1 MTRLFLAAIAAFALS
16 QPAAAQ
22 RQFRSGDYADYQPD
36 LANGLVMFN
45 AGGCA
50 ACHAVDGD
58 DAILAG
64 GREFRTSLATYVAPN
79 ITSHPSAGIGGW
91 SRADFLNA
99 ILNGRAPDGRLY
111 YGVVFP
117 FPAFSRMRP
126 EDALDLQAYL
136 ATLPQSDAVPASHRV
151 NLLSDFLLMRFSDVR
166 DPLPSIADPQLQ
178 RGAYLVEALGHC
190 GECHSRRTEPGLTSL
205 SIALDPAGAFTG
217 EATMFGEFAGP
228 INRERLTRTGMTPEA
243 FVNGSLVQAM
253 RLDGSPMTVDLM
265 RRVSRSTARLSHE
278 DRVAIYAYLI
288 GAPVDP
294 GSIER
299 VGSQSSGS
307 IASPSNTRP
316 ILASTPASGAFGL
329 VERLASM
336 CAAEAP
342 AGPAFLPS
350 TAQPATDPA
359 LAAAADAVIEAHCR
373 ECHGRNQRNARS
385 FLTGSLAELA
395 RDTRALT
402 PGDHQ
407 ASLLWETIARGRMP
421 TSDRP
426 RLRPQELLTL
436 ANWIDS
442 LSPPESAPQLNP
454 VQSQPR
460 PHIDLP
466 TYLGGTFENLT
477 QAAFQDLHR
486 VDPLDRPYQRY
497 FSFANIPLP
506 ESLCDE
512 DGNFLDPTLVMHAAL
527 NKFVN
532 SVSRGTTLRRVDPV
546 AFTDGALV
554 RFDLRDMNWT
564 AEDWESVTTGVFSQG
579 SHEAGFS
586 REEWD
591 RLAIRYPYAIDPASD
606 PALRGLA
613 TETGA
618 SVPILH
624 ADWFAR
630 HASEA
635 PYYDLLLRLPPHIRQ
650 LEQRLGV
657 DVATQTLSGRTI
669 RAGLIQGQSGVS
681 DHNRVLERF
690 DLAGSGYY
698 WVSYDF
704 AGDEGRQSIVDFPD
718 GPDGPRPTASGTLPF
733 LHDGGEMIFSLPNG
747 MQGFYL
753 SEADG
758 TRIFEGPTEIVSFRN
773 SPAGQGISIVNAR
786 SCFTCHYDGIISSS
800 DNLHA
805 LIRSSSRFSRQQRDI
820 LLRLY
825 PGQARLDEAYERDVA
840 TYLSAL
846 DVLGATGL
854 TPAGRLTGL
863 RSPTGG
869 ELVTWLAGHRFELL
883 DADALARMFYLTP
896 GELGERVNHLADP
909 TLQSVL
915 RTWLNRTANQQ
926 PLRIGEVDPFWAA
939 MLPDL
944 TGLRPRA
951 EAQTD
956 AHQVQHQPAEQYQP
970 ITEVV
975 DLHVAPTR
983 LRAGEMLTTSALPPA
998 GCAPLFFFITPDN
1011 SFSRTSLDG
1020 YRAEPVGARTRFV
1033 ADRTSPTRLVIE
1045 ASDPPG
1051 QYRFGFLCGAD
1062 HLNAGD
1068 LRQVVRAV
1076 ASSASPTGVSG
1087 SGNTS
1092 VPFYTTSF
1100 EVYR

>member
-1 MTRLFLAAIAAFALS
+1 MVRLFLAAIAALALS
-16 QPAAAQ
+16 QPASAQ

-36 LANGLVMFN
+36 LANGAVMFN

-99 ILNGRAPDGRLY
+99 LLNGRAPDGHRY

-136 ATLPQSDAVPASHRV
+136 ATLPQSDVVPASHRV
-151 NLLSDFLLMRFSDVR
+151 TLLADVLLMRFSDVR

-190 GECHSRRTEPGLTSL
+190 GECHSRREEPGLANF
-205 SIALDPAGAFTG
+205 SIALDPAGAFVG
-217 EATMFGEFAGP
+217 EATMFGELAGA
-228 INRERLTRTGMTPEA
+228 INRERLTLTGTTPEA

-253 RLDGSPMTVDLM
+253 RLDGYPMTSAMM

-278 DRVAIYAYLI
+278 DRVAIYAYLV

-294 GSIER
+294 GSVQR
-299 VGSQSSGS
+299 VASQSPGT
-307 IASPSNTRP
+307 IASPSVTRP
-316 ILASTPASGAFGL
+316 ILASTPGAGAIGL
-329 VERLASM
+329 VERIASM
-336 CAAEAP
+336 CAAEAQAEP
-342 AGPAFLPS
+342 AILPA
-350 TAQPATDPA
+350 TAQPAADPA
-359 LAAAADAVIEAHCR
+359 LAATADAVIETHCR

-395 RDTRALT
+395 RDPRALT
-402 PGDHQ
+402 PGDHR
-407 ASLLWETIARGRMP
+407 ASLLWETIARDRMP

-426 RLRPQELLTL
+426 RLRPQELQAL

-442 LSPPESAPQLNP
+442 LSPPQSAPQANS
-454 VQSQPR
+454 VQPQIRSP
-460 PHIDLP
+460 IDLP
-466 TYLGGTFENLT
+466 RYLGGTFENLT
-477 QAAFQDLHR
+477 QAAFRDLHR
-486 VDPLDRPYQRY
+486 VDPLDRLYQRY

-506 ESLCDE
+506 ENLCAE
-512 DGNFLDPTLVMHAAL
+512 DGTFLDPTVAMHAAL

-532 SVSRGTTLRRVDPV
+532 SVSRGTSLRQVDPV

-554 RFDLRDMNWT
+554 RIDLRDMNWT

-586 REEWD
+586 REDWD
-591 RLAIRYPYAIDPASD
+591 RLAIPYPYAIDPVSD

-635 PYYDLLLRLPPHIRQ
+635 PYYDLLLRLPPNIRQ

-657 DVATQTLSGRTI
+657 DAASQTLSGRTI

-704 AGDEGRQSIVDFPD
+704 SGDEGRQSIVDFPD
-718 GPDGPRPTASGTLPF
+718 GPNGPHPTVSGTLPF

-773 SPAGQGISIVNAR
+773 SPAGQGISIINAR

-800 DNLHA
+800 DSMHS
-805 LIRSSSRFSRQQRDI
+805 LIQSSSGLLRQQRDL

-825 PGQARLDEAYERDVA
+825 PGQARLNEAYERDVA

-846 DVLGATGL
+846 DALGAIGL
-854 TPAGRLTGL
+854 TPAGRRTSL
-863 RSPTGG
+863 RPPTRG

-896 GELGERVNHLADP
+896 SELGERVNHLADP
-909 TLQSVL
+909 LLQSIL

-926 PLRIGEVDPFWAA
+926 PLRVAEVDLHWAA
-939 MLPDL
+939 MLSDL
-944 TGLRPRA
+944 TGLRPRVPSHA
-951 EAQTD
+951 GT
-956 AHQVQHQPAEQYQP
+956 PPTQYQP
-970 ITEVV
+970 VAEVV
-975 DLHVAPTR
+975 DLHIAPTR
-983 LRAGEMLTTSALPPA
+983 LRAGEMLTTSAIPPA
-998 GCAPLFFFITPDN
+998 GCAPLFFFIYPDR
-1011 SFSRTSLDG
+1011 SFSPTSLEG
-1020 YRAEPVGARTRFV
+1020 YRAETVGPRTRFV
-1033 ADRTSPTRLVIE
+1033 ADQTSPAQLVIE

-1051 QYRFGFLCGAD
+1051 HYRFGFMCGAD
-1062 HLNAGD
+1062 HLNADD
-1068 LRQVVRAV
+1068 LRQVFRAI
-1076 ASSASPTGVSG
+1076 ANSASLTGVS
-1087 SGNTS
+1087 SPGNNS